1 MHIVLQRAKQSN
13 VTVDGKIVGEIKSGF
28 VILVGIT
35 HTDTAE
41 TVRKM
46 ARKVVNLRIFSDD
59 AGKMNRSALDV
70 AAEMLVIS
78 QFTLYADARRGRRP
92 GYTDA
97 APPAVAAPLVDEF
110 AAALRAAGVNNV
122 ATGIFGA
129 DMLVS
134 IKNDGPVTI
143 ILDE

>member
-1 MHIVLQRAKQSN
+1 MRVVLQRAKESS
-13 VTVDGKIVGEIKSGF
+13 VTVDGKIVGEITRGF

-35 HTDTAE
+35 HTDTPE
-41 TVRKM
+41 IVRKM
-46 ARKVVNLRIFSDD
+46 AQKVVNLRVFNDD

-70 AAEMLVIS
+70 GAEMLVIS
-78 QFTLYADARRGRRP
+78 QFTLYADTRRGRRP

-97 APPAVAAPLVDEF
+97 APPAIAEPLVNTF
-110 AAALRAAGVNNV
+110 AEALRAAGIGTV

-143 ILDE
+143 ILDA

>member
-1 MHIVLQRAKQSN
+1 MRVVLQRAKESN
-13 VTVDGKIVGEIKSGF
+13 VTVDGNIVGEIAHGF

-35 HTDTAE
+35 HTDTPE
-41 TVRKM
+41 IVRKM
-46 ARKVVNLRIFSDD
+46 AEKVANLRVFSDD

-70 AAEMLVIS
+70 GAEMLVIS
-78 QFTLYADARRGRRP
+78 QFTLYADTRRGRRP

-97 APPAVAAPLVDEF
+97 APPAIAEPLVNTFVE
-110 AAALRAAGVNNV
+110 ALRAAGIGTV

-143 ILDE
+143 ILEA